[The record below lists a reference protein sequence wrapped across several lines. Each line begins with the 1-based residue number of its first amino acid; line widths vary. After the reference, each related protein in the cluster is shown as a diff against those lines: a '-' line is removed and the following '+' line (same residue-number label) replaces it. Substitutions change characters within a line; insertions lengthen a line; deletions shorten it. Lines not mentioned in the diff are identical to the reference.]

1 MSEELISQP
10 TPAKS
15 LEQVLEALSD
25 LQIQLQFQKDEL
37 EALKERIPDSNIISP
52 NFLKRAFT
60 VWGHYVVAGFLV
72 AIPFICLS
80 MMFAVL
86 VALFSQQ

>member
-1 MSEELISQP
+1 MSEESISQP
-10 TPAKS
+10 TPGKS
-15 LEQVLEALSD
+15 MEEVQEALSD

>member
-1 MSEELISQP
+1 MSEEFISQP
-10 TPAKS
+10 TPVKS
-15 LEQVLEALSD
+15 LEQVQETLSD

-37 EALKERIPDSNIISP
+37 EALKKRIPDSNIISP

-80 MMFAVL
+80 MIFAVV

>member
-1 MSEELISQP
+1 MSEELNSQP
-10 TPAKS
+10 TPAIS
-15 LEQVLEALSD
+15 LEQVQEALSD

>member
-1 MSEELISQP
+1 MPEETISQP
-10 TPAKS
+10 TSERS
-15 LEQVLEALSD
+15 LDQVQEALRD
-25 LQIQLQFQKDEL
+25 LQLQVQLQNDEL
-37 EALKERIPDSNIISP
+37 DALKERIPDSNIISP

-80 MMFAVL
+80 MIIAVM
-86 VALFSQQ
+86 VALFTQQ

>member
-1 MSEELISQP
+1 MSEESISQSIP
-10 TPAKS
+10 PKS
-15 LEQVLEALSD
+15 LEQVQETLSD
-25 LQIQLQFQKDEL
+25 LQLQLQFQKDEL
-37 EALKERIPDSNIISP
+37 EALKERIPDSNIISQ

-80 MMFAVL
+80 MIFAIL
-86 VALFSQQ
+86 LALFSQQ

>member
-15 LEQVLEALSD
+15 LEQVQEALSD